1 MEVMSTCRRTIK
13 LGGVLL
19 LACAAFLW
27 SGATTRAEA
36 AFVLHICDDAACTGA
51 GDIAITDDG
60 AGDLAVGAGQIS
72 AFEGGIGGFSALS
85 IETAFSKPMI
95 GTAGSPELDISF
107 QAVSSGSG
115 TKHVWIYASD
125 TGFTG
130 VGPLGLA
137 IGGTTQ
143 GSVKTA
149 AFGGTSDTDLDLS
162 STIAGPLGPFTG
174 GAFAGTTGTTSVGG
188 AVNPYSLTLLVE
200 ITHGTGSKITT
211 GDAHLVPEPA
221 SLMLFGLGLA
231 GLGVASRR
239 RREVQQ

>member
-1 MEVMSTCRRTIK
+1 MSTCRRTSK
-13 LGGVLL
+13 FGGVLL

-27 SGATTRAEA
+27 SGAATRAEA
-36 AFVLHICDDAACTGA
+36 AFVLHICDDAACSGA
-51 GDIAITDDG
+51 GDLAITDDG
-60 AGDLAVGAGQIS
+60 GGDLAAGAGQIS
-72 AFEGGIGGFSALS
+72 AFEGGVGGFSALS
-85 IETAFSKPMI
+85 IETAFSKPTI
-95 GTAGSPELDISF
+95 GSPGAPQLDISF
-107 QAVSSGSG
+107 QAVSSGAG

-143 GSVKTA
+143 GSVTTA

-162 STIAGPLGPFTG
+162 STIGGPLGPFTG
-174 GAFAGTTGTTSVGG
+174 GAFSGSGPVASVGG

-200 ITHGTGSKITT
+200 IVHGSGSKITT
-211 GDAHLVPEPA
+211 GDTHLVPEPA

-239 RREVQQ
+239 RRQSVQQ